1 MFSLPGSIEEL
12 VQDIFVCR
20 KVTDTDRSQ
29 LKKLLLSTTLSEEEH
44 ILIDRLLYGVRKGLL
59 TVEC

>member
-20 KVTDTDRSQ
+20 KVTDINRSQ